1 MPKGKP
7 KYVASEANAQ
17 GAPTTLLTTSEAAAY
32 LRMRPATLV
41 TWRSTNR
48 QRLPYCKLGGQVR
61 YRQADL
67 DAFIQA
73 SLVGGPD

>member
-1 MPKGKP
+1 MSTAIAEKI
-7 KYVASEANAQ
+7 
-17 GAPTTLLTTSEAAAY
+17 APTTLRTTDEAAAY
-32 LRMRPATLV
+32 LKLRPATLV

-67 DAFIQA
+67 DKFIEA
-73 SLVGGPD
+73 SLVGA